1 MLDAIRS
8 EQYKTRHTKIFTIL
22 CVGALVLGV
31 ITVYMNHSMYMAGKI
46 KELSGENALKS
57 GMSNISVAI
66 ILCSIFLDVNLGS
79 EFQNRTLQL
88 SASFGNNRKIIFVSK
103 GIVNIFYSVILSFLY
118 PMVLTCV
125 TTMLYGWTNDTFSFG
140 MIFLKLLVTILLE
153 ITIFLMCFGVEFIM
167 EGSKAGLLFNVWVIG
182 IGFPILQSLGEKI
195 NLIKRILEVT
205 PIGYL
210 DVWVKQDIDINF
222 IAKIL
227 IIVVVWSI
235 STLSLSYI
243 IFKRRDLK

>member
-140 MIFLKLLVTILLE
+140 IIFLKLLVTILLE

-167 EGSKAGLLFNVWVIG
+167 EGSKAGLLFNVLVIG

>member
-57 GMSNISVAI
+57 GMSNIRVAK
-66 ILCSIFLDVNLGS
+66 ILSSIFLEVNLGS

-167 EGSKAGLLFNVWVIG
+167 EGSKAGLLFNVLVIG

-195 NLIKRILEVT
+195 NLIKRNLEVT

-210 DVWVKQDIDINF
+210 DVCVKQDIDINF

>member
-167 EGSKAGLLFNVWVIG
+167 EGSKAGLLFNVLVIG

-210 DVWVKQDIDINF
+210 DFWVKQDIDINF

>member
-66 ILCSIFLDVNLGS
+66 ILYSIFLDVNLGS

-167 EGSKAGLLFNVWVIG
+167 EGSKAGLLFNVLVIG

>member
-125 TTMLYGWTNDTFSFG
+125 TTMLYGWTNDTFSLG

-167 EGSKAGLLFNVWVIG
+167 EGSKAGLLFNVLVIG

>member
-167 EGSKAGLLFNVWVIG
+167 EGSKAGLLFNVLVIG

-222 IAKIL
+222 SAKIL

>member
-167 EGSKAGLLFNVWVIG
+167 EGSKAGLLFNVLVIG

-243 IFKRRDLK
+243 LFKRRDLE